1 MNYRKTI
8 SIICALAIMIPI
20 SALVNPLY
28 AKAEGVFSMNNTV
41 FGGRI
46 VNGYLNATNTSFEVS
61 AYLPD
66 FVNISHTE
74 LLLDGDSFAQVI
86 TGTQTTEGSYRFL
99 SGTSTPTELQTQI
112 SPGGHI
118 LSIRKTLSLGVTEN
132 EGGLPLIADY
142 SAPGGSISSTYL
154 DDGYLKVG
162 DKIDFMLELSG
173 QDLTKDIADISAT
186 YNGKNLSWS
195 PAIPNKYRSI
205 YKVSEGDKDRP
216 NPIQIGNLIIAD
228 KAGNKSAPIA
238 TFDITIPIDANSP
251 KINIVSPVNN
261 KMYASE
267 TTQLQYSS
275 SDPVVSVK
283 IDSKSINP
291 ASAKLGPLKDGKHI
305 LEITAQDKAQNK
317 TAQIVSFSIDTIAPG
332 FSIIIQPDGGTVTQ
346 KDKIVFSGTSEPGAQ
361 VQLEVYSDA
370 QTAATVVDASG
381 NWRIEFDSSNL
392 EAGDHKA
399 YLTFT
404 DSAGNYIKSDQM
416 AFRVMSP
423 TPTVAS
429 GTKIALAQ
437 AKATRSDVS
446 ATTLCDDGSGTC
458 PVQESDKTEVASNN
472 IISSESQRS
481 TGVNWSAWIILLAII
496 VLASALATAGYY
508 GYGWAIASSSS
519 SRGSTV
525 LGDEPEDE
533 ESEKD
538 EIVNFADTKQEAA
551 KIEPAEP
558 PRDDFD
564 EGPPKTRW

>member
-1 MNYRKTI
+1 
-8 SIICALAIMIPI
+8 MIPI
-20 SALVNPLY
+20 SALVNPLH

-261 KMYASE
+261 KIYASA

-275 SDPVVSVK
+275 SDPVILVELDSTS
-283 IDSKSINP
+283 IDPDSTS
-291 ASAKLGPLKDGKHI
+291 LGPLKDGRHI
-305 LEITAQDKAQNK
+305 LEITARDKAQNK
-317 TAQIVSFSIDTIAPG
+317 TTQVVSFSTDTIAPS
-332 FSIIIQPDGGTVTQ
+332 FSIIIQPGGGTVTQ
-346 KDKIVFSGTSEPGAQ
+346 KDKIVFSGISEPGAQ
-361 VQLEVYSDA
+361 IQLEVYSDA
-370 QTAATVVDASG
+370 QTAATVADADG

-392 EAGDHKA
+392 EAGEHTA

-404 DSAGNYIKSDQM
+404 DLVGNHVKSGQISFGVVLPSAAATTATG
-416 AFRVMSP
+416 
-423 TPTVAS
+423 
-429 GTKIALAQ
+429 GTKIALVR
-437 AKATRSDVS
+437 AKAVKSDVG
-446 ATTLCDDGSGTC
+446 AAALCDNGSGTC
-458 PVQESDKTEVASNN
+458 PVPESDKTEVASNN